1 MGAPRWRGGR
11 QGQGSNGAGCGS
23 GFKQSPRAGGNGVGR
38 GKGVAL
44 WGLGEARSFQRR
56 VHPEGRVGPA

>member
-1 MGAPRWRGGR
+1 MGAPRWRRGR
-11 QGQGSNGAGCGS
+11 QGQGRKGVGNSS
-23 GFKQSPRAGGNGVGR
+23 GLKQSPRAEGHGEGG

-56 VHPEGRVGPA
+56 VHPEGRVGSA